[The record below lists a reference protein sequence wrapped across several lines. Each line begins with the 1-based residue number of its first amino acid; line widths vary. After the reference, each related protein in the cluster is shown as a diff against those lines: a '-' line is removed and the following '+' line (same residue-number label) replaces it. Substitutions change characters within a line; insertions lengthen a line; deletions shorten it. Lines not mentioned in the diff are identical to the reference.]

1 MFVLD
6 KAGTFYKRMK
16 FRWIAILRRSNI
28 HTDTHIHFSTLQ
40 FPSIVKGHNEPISII
55 NNNNKCWCPFN
66 LIWVQSLDT
75 LFSIHLNIQ
84 LIRKCF
90 IFLKV
95 FFLLFC
101 DVSGSLFCGC
111 VRLNTLQ
118 QWINWI
124 VLRKFSI
131 RIEIFI
137 KLKVIKCFCIQ
148 QTKKRNKSCLLE

>member
-1 MFVLD
+1 MRQWSVRTWQSWHFLQENEIPLNCHLEKV
-6 KAGTFYKRMK
+6 KH
-16 FRWIAILRRSNI
+16 I
-28 HTDTHIHFSTLQ
+28 HIHIHFSTLQ

-84 LIRKCF
+84 LIKKCF
-90 IFLKV
+90 ILLKV

-111 VRLNTLQ
+111 VWLNTLQ
-118 QWINWI
+118 QWKPNQ
-124 VLRKFSI
+124 LNC
-131 RIEIFI
+131 IEKITHQNRDFYKI
-137 KLKVIKCFCIQ
+137 EK
-148 QTKKRNKSCLLE
+148 